1 MINASPRYVTSNKYP
16 INGNQNEQY
25 LKAATIAANTLKWNI
40 VFKDHSILICYTDM
54 FDYMG
59 GYKLT
64 VSHTANTIEISAE
77 SLGYDSDIDINGQK
91 YVERFHSAIEAAL
104 LQIELADRN
113 MHPMHREKYGALLIS
128 KTYKATPVIVYINVL
143 VYLAMVVSG
152 VHPLSPNAR
161 ELYEWGG
168 NFGPAVS
175 GGEWWRLVTYMFLH
189 GGAMHLIMNTFALL
203 YVGMHLEPLFGKF
216 RFGAAYLLTGICA
229 ALLSMYVHGNT
240 VSVGASGAIF
250 GMFGVFLSI
259 LTTNHIQKTMRKTML
274 RSMLFFVVFNLMMG
288 LQGNTDNAAHIGGL
302 LSGFNIGYVCFPGVI
317 HKTSLTRQILVTIVL
332 LAAIFGI
339 SMLVV

>member
-16 INGNQNEQY
+16 ISGTQPEQY
-25 LKAATIAANTLKWNI
+25 LIAATIAANNLKWNI
-40 VFKDHSILICYTDM
+40 VFKDYSILICYSDM
-54 FDYMG
+54 FDYLG

-64 VSHTANTIEISAE
+64 VSHTSHTVVISAE
-77 SLGYDSDIDINGQK
+77 SLGYDIDIDVNGQK
-91 YVERFHSAIEAAL
+91 YIERFYSAIEAAL

-152 VHPLSPNAR
+152 VHPMAPSAKA
-161 ELYEWGG
+161 LYDWGG

-175 GGEWWRLVTYMFLH
+175 DGHWWRLATYMFLH
-189 GGAMHLIMNTFALL
+189 GGAMHLITNTFALL

-229 ALLSMYVHGNT
+229 AVLSMYIHGNT

-259 LTTNHIQKTMRKTML
+259 LTTNHIQKTLRKTML

-302 LSGFNIGYVCFPGVI
+302 LSGFIIGYVYFPGI
-317 HKTSLTRQILVTIVL
+317 IRKTSLTRQVLVTTLIL
-332 LAAIFGI
+332 LAVLGV

>member
-1 MINASPRYVTSNKYP
+1 MN
-16 INGNQNEQY
+16 
-25 LKAATIAANTLKWNI
+25 AATIAAKKLRWNN
-40 VFKDHSILICYTDM
+40 VFSDNSILICYTDM
-54 FDYMG
+54 FDYLG

-64 VSHTANTIEISAE
+64 VSHTSNTIEISAE
-77 SLGYDSDIDINGQK
+77 SLGYDSDIDINGYK
-91 YVERFHSAIEAAL
+91 YIERFHSAIEAAL
-104 LQIELADRN
+104 LQLELADRN

-128 KTYKATPVIVYINVL
+128 KTYKSTPVIAYMNVL
-143 VYLAMVVSG
+143 VYLAMVLTG
-152 VHPLSPNAR
+152 VHPLSPSAKD
-161 ELYEWGG
+161 LYEWGG

-203 YVGMHLEPLFGKF
+203 YVGMHLEPLLGKF
-216 RFGAAYLLTGICA
+216 RFGAAYILTGICA

-302 LSGFNIGYVCFPGVI
+302 LSGFIIGYVYFPGI
-317 HKTSLTRQILVTIVL
+317 MHKTSLTRQVLVTVVL
-332 LAAIFGI
+332 LAAIFGVG
-339 SMLVV
+339 MLVV